1 MSLLENRKK
10 MLRYSLTQIEECIEN
25 GRFGRALAHFCVVFK
40 IQPSAKSDMKELFLL
55 AVGKHTEQLEAE
67 ERWKELFDCYEELL
81 KAYYSCEELHHSLG
95 RLLFRHGHVKEAAS
109 SIRKAL
115 EINPN
120 YSAARLSLDGL
131 KTSVLERWHFRMLND
146 YQRNKAFRDAIVD
159 AVRNGHKLVL
169 DIGAGTGLLSL
180 FAFSAGADKVYS
192 CEVSPTSCEMACTVF
207 EENNVAA
214 EARIINKHSTDLTV
228 PGDLDE
234 RVTLIVT
241 ETFDSGLFG
250 EHVLKSLD
258 HAWEH
263 LLDKQARQPRP
274 AVIPEKAEVF
284 ACFIESKWIRSGQ
297 RVSRAVLDG
306 DLGLTDIEL
315 RAVCSDEDP
324 YNSEKMSQVKHGFCR
339 LCEPFRLLSVDFNNH
354 QEIRDLI
361 KGVQWTESVRC
372 TWPGVLDAV
381 CVWFRLKVGET
392 WLDTGPDSKSCWE
405 QAIFN
410 GPSACVPAGK
420 VVDLAVSCK
429 GHLTMQCV
437 LDSPCKD
444 PPRQVTCLSPDAIRE
459 INGQAPVMT
468 GISQQLRASLQECS
482 TEKKVL
488 DLSHIPLLGLLLIRD
503 RPNTKLT
510 YVDATPDCGDFVA
523 CFKGSHR
530 LEDDICKTATLEE
543 LYSWQG
549 PQYDIFIVN
558 VFESTGLLRQSVF
571 EDIALLRKSCLKP
584 DVMMV
589 PSSVTLRGML
599 VESEALQEQ
608 SHLMSDRRT
617 LGFMIA
623 QTINAFQ
630 VQTQQEVCLAT
641 LPHRPLSDVFTL
653 LEISLMNVGLDLP
666 EISAVRS
673 VPMLQTGCISACCYW
688 FEHECGNGV
697 TVSSYSPDDN
707 SLQAAVVFTR
717 EVYACAGSTVSVGAS
732 CVDSSINIWLDNV
745 KGAKMCPIK
754 DMF

>member
-1 MSLLENRKK
+1 
-10 MLRYSLTQIEECIEN
+10 MLRYSLAQIEECIEN

-120 YSAARLSLDGL
+120 YTAARLSLDGL

-146 YQRNKAFRDAIVD
+146 SQRNEAFDEAIGA
-159 AVRNGHKLVL
+159 AVRDGHKLVL

-180 FAFSAGADKVYS
+180 LALSAGADKVYS
-192 CEVSPTSCEMACTVF
+192 CEVSPTSCEMAHTVF
-207 EENNVAA
+207 EENNVASQ
-214 EARIINKHSTDLTV
+214 ARIINKHSTDLTV

-263 LLDKQARQPRP
+263 LLDKEARQPAA

-284 ACFIESKWIRSGQ
+284 ACLIESKWIRSGQ

-306 DLGLTDIEL
+306 DLGLTDVEL
-315 RAVCSDEDP
+315 NAVCSDEEP

-361 KGVQWTESVRC
+361 KGVQWIERVRC
-372 TWPGVLDAV
+372 TWPGILDAI
-381 CVWFRLKVGET
+381 CVWFRLKVGDT
-392 WLDTGPDSKSCWE
+392 WLDTGPDSKTCWE

-410 GPSACVPAGK
+410 GPGARLPAGK
-420 VVDLAVSCK
+420 VVDLEVSCK
-429 GHLTMQCV
+429 GHLTMRCI
-437 LDSPCKD
+437 DSSQKD
-444 PPRQVTCLSPDAIRE
+444 QSRQATCLTPDAIRA

-468 GISQQLRASLQECS
+468 RISRQLRASLQECS
-482 TEKKVL
+482 AEKNVL
-488 DLSHIPLLGLLLIRD
+488 DISHIPLLGLLLVRNQ
-503 RPNTKLT
+503 PNTRLT
-510 YVDATPDCGDFVA
+510 YVAATPDCADFVA
-523 CFKGSHR
+523 CFARSHR
-530 LEDDICKTATLEE
+530 LEGGVCKTATLEE
-543 LYSWQG
+543 LYSWEVQ
-549 PQYDIFIVN
+549 QYDIFIVN
-558 VFESTGLLRQSVF
+558 VFEPTGLLRRSVF
-571 EDIALLRKSCLKP
+571 EDIALLRKCCLKP
-584 DVMMV
+584 DVTMV

-599 VESEALQEQ
+599 VESEVLEEQ
-608 SHLMSDRRT
+608 SHLVSNRRT
-617 LGFMIA
+617 LGFAIA
-623 QTINAFQ
+623 PTINAFQ

-641 LPHRPLSDVFTL
+641 LPHQPLSDAFTL
-653 LEISLMNVGLDLP
+653 LEISLSNVGLDLP

-673 VPMLQTGCISACCYW
+673 VPLLRKGRISACCYW
-688 FEHECGNGV
+688 FEQECGEGI
-697 TVSSYSPDDN
+697 TVSSFSPDDN
-707 SLQAAVVFTR
+707 TLQAAVVFSSN
-717 EVYACAGSTVSVGAS
+717 VCGSAGTTVRVGAS
-732 CVDSSINIWLDNV
+732 CVDSNINIWLDN
-745 KGAKMCPIK
+745 AK
-754 DMF
+754 